1 MGRSRGG
8 LTTKVH
14 LLADAL
20 GRPSRFIITPGQT
33 GDITQAP
40 ALLHGQDGA
49 AVLADKA
56 YDSNT
61 LRAIIADMGAEA
73 VIPSNRCRKIAIPH
87 DAVIYKHRNRIER
100 CFGRLK
106 HFRRFAT
113 RHDRRTAHFAGFVY
127 LAAAMIWLR

>member
-1 MGRSRGG
+1 M
-8 LTTKVH
+8 
-14 LLADAL
+14 LADAL
-20 GRPSRFIITPGQT
+20 GRPLRFILTPGQT

-40 ALLHGQDGA
+40 ALLQGQSGN
-49 AVLADKA
+49 AVIADKA
-56 YDSNT
+56 YDSNA

-73 VIPSNRCRKIAIPH
+73 VIPSNRCRKLPIPH
-87 DAVIYKHRNRIER
+87 DAVAYKHRNRIER

-113 RHDRRTAHFAGFVY
+113 RYDRRSIHFAGFIH